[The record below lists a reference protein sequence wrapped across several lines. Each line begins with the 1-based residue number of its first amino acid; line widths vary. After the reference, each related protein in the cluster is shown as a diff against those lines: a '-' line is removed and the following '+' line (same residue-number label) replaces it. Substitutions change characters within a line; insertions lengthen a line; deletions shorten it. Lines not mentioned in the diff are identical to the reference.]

1 MKQVLKSFFYSFP
14 VQLVLLHFKKFQVL
28 IIFWLILFSAVN
40 GSFMK
45 MYGVDSLYL
54 APEYLDQVNF
64 LSTLFVGAATGV
76 FIMSW
81 NITTFILFS
90 RHFKFL
96 ATNTKPFL
104 KYCINNAVI
113 PLVFLFFYFFAAV
126 QHGRLKELLSVSDI
140 LLLATG
146 FLTGLVCS
154 ISISFY
160 YFFRAD
166 KTINRRM
173 VAVSDHRPKPPLQ
186 QAHVVLN
193 SGGSRLLKI
202 QSYFDSPFSIK
213 PVRGVAHYSNAFIE
227 KVFSRHHFAAVIS
240 IFVAFLF
247 LIILGFF
254 LDKPVFQLPAAASI
268 TLFFAILVSVA
279 GAFSYFLQSWS
290 VPFLVLLLVLLNVLY
305 RYEVIDP
312 TNKAYGLNYE
322 NRRERPAYTR
332 ESLLQLCAP
341 EQVEKDYASMVQVLE
356 NWKRKQ
362 QEAKPVLYL
371 VATSGGGTRSASF
384 TMNVLQHLDSVSSG
398 RFMDKVFMITGAS
411 GGILG
416 AAYFRELAKLK
427 AAGAPI
433 NLQDKQYVDNI
444 SKDMLNPVLSSLV
457 ARDLTSPSQKF
468 RAGQHDYIKDRG
480 YAFEQKLAENTQWL
494 LNRQLSDLEED
505 EHKAVVP
512 LMIFNSVITR
522 DSRRMLI
529 STQPV
534 SFLMRPAYDT
544 QRVSGIDPDAVDF
557 CALFAKQQP
566 MNLRLLTAL
575 RMNAT
580 FPYVLPNV
588 WLPSNPV
595 IDVMDAGLRDNFGQE
610 TALRFLFVFRKWI
623 AENTSKVV
631 LVQIRDRRNGGWDH
645 PFETNNISEIIT
657 KPMLL
662 FQYNYYKVQEY
673 SQNEFIGLQ
682 SMLNDKFYK
691 ISFQYIPKKE
701 DVAAALNF
709 HLTKREKQDI
719 EGALNNE
726 DNRSSFKKF
735 KGFLPENSRKG
746 NRVN

>member
-1 MKQVLKSFFYSFP
+1 MKRVLKSFFYSFP

-28 IIFWLILFSAVN
+28 ILFWLILFSAVN

-54 APEYLDQVNF
+54 APEYLDNVNF
-64 LSTLFVGAATGV
+64 LSTLFVGAATGI

-113 PLVFLFFYFFAAV
+113 PLIFLFCYFFAAV
-126 QHGRLKELLSVSDI
+126 NHGRSKELLSVSDI
-140 LLLATG
+140 LLLVAG

-154 ISISFY
+154 VSVSFY

-166 KTINRRM
+166 KTINRYVLPASEHQPRL
-173 VAVSDHRPKPPLQ
+173 PLQ
-186 QAHVVLN
+186 QAHIVLN

-213 PVRGVAHYSNAFIE
+213 AVRGVAHYNNAFVE

-240 IFVAFLF
+240 IFIAFLF

-254 LDKPVFQLPAAASI
+254 LDRPIFQLPAAASI
-268 TLFFAILVSVA
+268 TLLFAVLVSVA

-290 VPFLVLLLVLLNVLY
+290 VPFLVLLIILLNVLY

-312 TNKAYGLNYE
+312 TNKAYGLDYE
-322 NRRERPAYTR
+322 NRKERPAYNR
-332 ESLLQLCAP
+332 EALLQLCSS
-341 EQVEKDYASMVQVLE
+341 EQVEKDYDSMVQVLK

-362 QEAKPVLYL
+362 TEAKPVLYL
-371 VATSGGGTRSASF
+371 VATSGGGTRSAAF
-384 TMNVLQHLDSVSSG
+384 TMNVLQQLDSVSSG

-427 AAGAPI
+427 GTGVSI
-433 NLQDKQYVDNI
+433 NLQDKRYIDNI
-444 SKDMLNPVLSSLV
+444 SKDLLNPVLSSLV

-468 RAGQHDYIKDRG
+468 HAGEHDYVKDRG

-494 LNRQLSDLEED
+494 LNKPLNDLAED
-505 EHKAVVP
+505 ERKAVMP

-534 SFLMRPAYDT
+534 SFLMRPACDT
-544 QRVSGIDPDAVDF
+544 QRVGDIEPDAVDF
-557 CALFAKQQP
+557 CALFARQQP
-566 MNLRLLTAL
+566 MNLRLLSAL

-580 FPYVLPNV
+580 FPYILPNV

-623 AENTSKVV
+623 EENTSKVV
-631 LVQIRDRRNGGWDH
+631 LIQIRDRRNGGWDD
-645 PFETNNISEIIT
+645 PFETNNISELIT

-662 FQYNYYKVQEY
+662 FQYNYYKMQEY
-673 SQNEFIGLQ
+673 SQNEVIGMQ
-682 SMLNDKFYK
+682 SILNDRFYK
-691 ISFQYIPKKE
+691 LSFQYVPKKE
-701 DVAAALNF
+701 DAAAALNF
-709 HLTKREKQDI
+709 HLTRREKQDI
-719 EGALNNE
+719 EGALSNE
-726 DNRSSFKKF
+726 DNKSSFKKF
-735 KGFLPENSRKG
+735 KSFLPENSMKE
-746 NRVN
+746 NKVN

>member
-1 MKQVLKSFFYSFP
+1 MKRVLKSFFYSFP

-28 IIFWLILFSAVN
+28 ILFWLILFSAVN

-54 APEYLDQVNF
+54 APEYLENVNF
-64 LSTLFVGAATGV
+64 LSTLFVGIAVGV

-81 NITTFILFS
+81 NITTFILFT

-96 ATNTKPFL
+96 AANTNPFL

-113 PLVFLFFYFFAAV
+113 PLIFLFFYFFSAV
-126 QHGRLKELLSVSDI
+126 DHGRTKELLSVPDI
-140 LLLATG
+140 LLLVTG
-146 FLTGLVCS
+146 FLSGLVLS

-173 VAVSDHRPKPPLQ
+173 VAISDQQHKLPFP
-186 QAHVVLN
+186 QAHIVLN

-202 QSYFDSPFSIK
+202 QFYFDSPVSIK
-213 PVRGVAHYSNAFIE
+213 PVRNVAHYSNAFIE
-227 KVFSRHHFAAVIS
+227 KVFSRHHIAAVLS
-240 IFVAFLF
+240 IFIAFLF
-247 LIILGFF
+247 LIVLGFF
-254 LDKPVFQLPAAASI
+254 LDNPVFQLPAAASI

-305 RYEVIDP
+305 KYEVIDP
-312 TNKAYGLNYE
+312 TNKAYGLNYD
-322 NRRERPAYTR
+322 NRKERPLYNRQA
-332 ESLLQLCAP
+332 LLALCSP
-341 EQVEKDYASMVQVLE
+341 EHVEKDYAGMVQILE

-371 VATSGGGTRSASF
+371 VTTSGGGTRSASF
-384 TMNVLQHLDSVSSG
+384 TMDVMQYLDSISRG
-398 RFMDKVFMITGAS
+398 KLMDKVFMITGAS

-416 AAYFRELAKLK
+416 AAYFRELAKQK
-427 AAGAPI
+427 QAGSLI
-433 NLQDKQYVDNI
+433 NLQDKRYVDNI
-444 SKDMLNPVLSSLV
+444 SKDLLNPVLSSLV
-457 ARDLTSPSQKF
+457 ARDLASPAHKF
-468 RAGQHDYIKDRG
+468 QAGQHFYIKDRG
-480 YAFEQKLAENTQWL
+480 YAFEQKLAENTQSL
-494 LNRQLSDLEED
+494 LDRQLSDIEED
-505 EHKAVVP
+505 ERKAVMP

-534 SFLMRPAYDT
+534 SFLMKPAYDT
-544 QRVSGIDPDAVDF
+544 ERVAAMDPDAVDF
-557 CALFAKQQP
+557 CAMFAKQEP
-566 MNLRLLTAL
+566 MNLRLLSAL

-631 LVQIRDRRNGGWDH
+631 LIQIRDRRAGGWDH
-645 PFETNNISEIIT
+645 PFESNNISELIT

-662 FQYNYYKVQEY
+662 FQYNYDKMQEY
-673 SQNEFIGLQ
+673 SQNEVIGLQ
-682 SMLNDKFYK
+682 SVLNNKFYK
-691 ISFQYIPKKE
+691 LSFQYIPKKE

-719 EGALNNE
+719 QGALSNE
-726 DNRSSFKKF
+726 DNKIAFEKF
-735 KGFLPENSRKG
+735 KSFLPENSVRGIK
-746 NRVN
+746 